1 MKQQRILQDWT
12 FYPGLPDR
20 FHAPEKR
27 RLDLPHDL
35 QLEVPQTPE
44 ATAASGFYPG
54 CAGVYEK
61 LLDIPAE
68 WEGQRVL
75 AVFDG
80 VYMQA
85 AVSLNGSQLALH
97 PYGYSPFVVDLT
109 RRVRFGEQ
117 NRLEVVADATAA
129 PNCRWYPGAG
139 IYREVKLVHGPL
151 VRIAYQGLSLTTESI
166 DGDTATL
173 TAAVRVENDTITPLP
188 GPCGGDPHRP
198 WRRRDQRPHLGV
210 GRARGE
216 RPGPPALCGAAAP
229 AVDR

>member
-1 MKQQRILQDWT
+1 M
-12 FYPGLPDR
+12 
-20 FHAPEKR
+20 
-27 RLDLPHDL
+27 
-35 QLEVPQTPE
+35 PQTPE

-68 WEGQRVL
+68 WAGQRVL

-109 RRVRFGEQ
+109 RRVRFGER

-139 IYREVKLVHGPL
+139 IYREVKLVHGPWSASPT
-151 VRIAYQGLSLTTESI
+151 RGSASPQSPSTGTPPPSPPRC
-166 DGDTATL
+166 GW
-173 TAAVRVENDTITPLP
+173 RTIPP
-188 GPCGGDPHRP
+188 PPSRAM
-198 WRRRDQRPHLGV
+198 WR
-210 GRARGE
+210 
-216 RPGPPALCGAAAP
+216 
-229 AVDR
+229 

>member
-1 MKQQRILQDWT
+1 M
-12 FYPGLPDR
+12 
-20 FHAPEKR
+20 
-27 RLDLPHDL
+27 
-35 QLEVPQTPE
+35 PQTPE

-61 LLDIPAE
+61 LLDIPGE

-129 PNCRWYPGAG
+129 PTAAG
-139 IYREVKLVHGPL
+139 IPAPAIYREVKLVHGPL
-151 VRIAYQGLSLTTESI
+151 VRLAYQGLSLTTESI

-173 TAAVRVENDTITPLP
+173 TAAVRWRTTPSP
-188 GPCGGDPHRP
+188 PSRAM
-198 WRRRDQRPHLGV
+198 WR
-210 GRARGE
+210 
-216 RPGPPALCGAAAP
+216 
-229 AVDR
+229 